1 MSNQVI
7 YSADLTAGSLKIRE
21 SRIIADLLLA
31 GLSNA
36 DFQHRMIVENVLQ
49 TRSKET
55 AIRLGKLIRSRLATM
70 DAELWTMVRDSDQA
84 LTTQALLAAAV
95 KHSALLRD
103 FMHLSL
109 RTEYRLLHSHISPSV
124 WAEFLTECEGRDPAV
139 AYWSD
144 STKKRLRSSVFQ
156 ILTQAGYLGGK
167 SSRELKKV
175 VVMTEISDYLSGH
188 GDTTVLRCL
197 QLP

>member
-1 MSNQVI
+1 MSI
-7 YSADLTAGSLKIRE
+7 HDLYSADLTAGSLKIRE
-21 SRIIADLLLA
+21 SRIIADLLLS

-55 AIRLGKLIRSRLATM
+55 AIRLGKLIRSRLSTM
-70 DAELWTMVRDSDQA
+70 DAEHWTMVRDGDQA

-109 RTEYRLLHSHISPSV
+109 RTEYRLLHSHLSPSV

-139 AYWSD
+139 ARWSD

-167 SSRELKKV
+167 SNRELKKV
-175 VVMTEISDYLSGH
+175 VVMTEMSDYLSCRSE
-188 GDTTVLRCL
+188 TTVLHCL